1 MHYLNRTLIY
11 SLLLC
16 AVSSSGWAQ
25 VPLSACLEQGKKEF
39 SLRDFNNARN
49 TFQRCL
55 SIDPKNTET
64 LLSLAA
70 VQMKTEDL
78 NGARAS
84 FLEALKHIKRSSPY
98 LSYTYSMLGD
108 IALKQQ
114 QNKAA
119 LTYYN
124 RSLTY
129 NEANVNSLVGKGVII
144 ESQGDK
150 KGAAKVYET
159 ALAVEPLNIIAR
171 KRLIALEPIYFS
183 DEEMLEA
190 MKQRYAVEPDK
201 KELTKEDRELFSKIH
216 EAEQRG
222 GVDYLK
228 SKLPLVPQDYT
239 ATLFKGTDFAREVL
253 TLNGYNAL
261 QKQVGQDAINVFQ
274 KMNIRIQDIFKLRD
288 MKGNKI
294 FTDKN
299 TLTDSGYLVYN
310 EALQGRKAYLL
321 PNEAVPPT
329 QAFLEKVN
337 KRVKELK
344 ESGYTEISRA
354 EMALIKQQTN
364 CSEKTMLKSLGLY
377 ILPVTTN
384 DKRYFV
390 LSREG
395 SSDKKSISWYYV
407 ARYRNRRDP
416 SVKVPA
422 NKMAEMYASLN
433 YKICHAGDGELME

>member
-1 MHYLNRTLIY
+1 M
-11 SLLLC
+11 
-16 AVSSSGWAQ
+16 
-25 VPLSACLEQGKKEF
+25 
-39 SLRDFNNARN
+39 
-49 TFQRCL
+49 
-55 SIDPKNTET
+55 
-64 LLSLAA
+64 
-70 VQMKTEDL
+70 
-78 NGARAS
+78 
-84 FLEALKHIKRSSPY
+84 
-98 LSYTYSMLGD
+98 
-108 IALKQQ
+108 
-114 QNKAA
+114 
-119 LTYYN
+119 
-124 RSLTY
+124 
-129 NEANVNSLVGKGVII
+129 
-144 ESQGDK
+144 
-150 KGAAKVYET
+150 
-159 ALAVEPLNIIAR
+159 
-171 KRLIALEPIYFS
+171 
-183 DEEMLEA
+183 
-190 MKQRYAVEPDK
+190 
-201 KELTKEDRELFSKIH
+201 
-216 EAEQRG
+216 
-222 GVDYLK
+222 
-228 SKLPLVPQDYT
+228 
-239 ATLFKGTDFAREVL
+239 
-253 TLNGYNAL
+253 